1 MSAPMKKPSAD
12 ALSDQSTE
20 ALLARRGELCG
31 AAQLA
36 AMNGII
42 DLADTDAT
50 RAELSAIDASMKA
63 RGVDPHG

>member
-1 MSAPMKKPSAD
+1 MSAAMKQPAD
-12 ALSDQSTE
+12 ATSAQSTE
-20 ALLARRGELCG
+20 ALLARRGELCS

-50 RAELSAIDASMKA
+50 RQELAAIDAALKA
-63 RGVDPHG
+63 RGVDPHGS

>member
-1 MSAPMKKPSAD
+1 MSAAIKKPTD
-12 ALSDQSTE
+12 ALSAQSTE

-50 RAELSAIDASMKA
+50 RAELAAIDAALKA